1 MRNAGR
7 CLGGSQRKAEG
18 TGEKSSTNQLH
29 QDGFSKCL
37 RGTGRGTGRETGP
50 MQGLQWLMEK
60 PQAMVWLQH
69 WLLTPVSLLSSS
81 SWNKTL
87 HFKMFAP
94 TALL

>member
-37 RGTGRGTGRETGP
+37 RGTGRETGP

-81 SWNKTL
+81 SWNKML